1 MGRRRMRK
9 MERMGTMTTR
19 EEWGVCKRLQTC
31 REQRR
36 KGKRLNPGIRG
47 KGKGRNSTKT
57 GRRQKRKGRRKSKEK
72 RRREKTRRKTL
83 RNRKKRRGTGT
94 AGTRRRTG

>member
-1 MGRRRMRK
+1 M
-9 MERMGTMTTR
+9 MTTR
-19 EEWGVCKRLQTC
+19 EEGGVCRRLQTR

-47 KGKGRNSTKT
+47 KGKGRNITRL
-57 GRRQKRKGRRKSKEK
+57 GRRQKRKGRGKSKEK

-83 RNRKKRRGTGT
+83 RNIKKKRGTGT